1 VNPDEAANF
10 YDFQPFGGWTEPLM
24 KTFNSDV
31 TICSVFGDETYFYQ
45 PAYEADWNPA
55 YYQGSAG
62 PGYYPKQSNPEYG
75 SGY

>member
-1 VNPDEAANF
+1 
-10 YDFQPFGGWTEPLM
+10 M